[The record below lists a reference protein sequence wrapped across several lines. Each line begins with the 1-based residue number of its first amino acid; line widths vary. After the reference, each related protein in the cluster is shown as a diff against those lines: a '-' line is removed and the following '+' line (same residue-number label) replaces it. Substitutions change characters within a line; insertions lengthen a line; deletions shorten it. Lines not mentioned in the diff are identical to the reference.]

1 MAYFI
6 VSTLLIFCLG
16 CLASA
21 DALNAT
27 YPVHNLTRFDSLK
40 IENLAVRAN
49 GLILAT
55 VAAPSALLL
64 QIDPLGIVPPT
75 TVLEFPGAKGAF
87 GITEG
92 CDDFFYIAAGNFSI
106 QTFSGVPDSF
116 AVFEVNMTGFA
127 TMPNG
132 THTHEAAIRKVAEL
146 PNAKLVNGIAAA
158 NESVMLVA
166 DSTAGIIWKVEVD
179 TGDVSI
185 ADQDQTLKGPH
196 PGVAGVN
203 GIKVS
208 NEWLYY
214 TNTGLQSVFRKP
226 ILPDGVAHGSP
237 ELVASHVFGDDFLVT
252 KEALYVASPA
262 NVVLRVADCKQEIIA
277 GVYNSSLSGLIGPTA
292 VQFGRLAPD
301 GNSLYV
307 STNGGVQKTVE
318 GAPGMSRVDLGYLES
333 ERSH

>member
-1 MAYFI
+1 MASPA
-6 VSTLLIFCLG
+6 VSALLIFCLG

-92 CDDFFYIAAGNFSI
+92 CDDLFYIAAGNFSI

-116 AVFEVNMTGFA
+116 AVFEVNMTGFT
-127 TMPNG
+127 TMPNT
-132 THTHEAAIRKVAEL
+132 THIHEAAIRKVAEL
-146 PNAKLVNGIAAA
+146 PDAKLVNGIAAA
-158 NESVMLVA
+158 NDNVILVA
-166 DSTAGIIWKVEVD
+166 DSAAGIIWKVDVD
-179 TGDVSI
+179 TGAVSI
-185 ADQDQTLKGPH
+185 ADRDQTLKGPH

-203 GIKVS
+203 GIKVF
-208 NEWLYY
+208 NESLYY
-214 TNTGLQSVFRKP
+214 TNTGLQSIYRKP
-226 ILPDGVAHGSP
+226 MLPDGFAHGSA
-237 ELVASHVFGDDFLVT
+237 ELLATHVLGDDFLVT
-252 KEALYVASPA
+252 MEALYVASPA
-262 NVVLRVADCKQEIIA
+262 NVILRVADGKQEVIA
-277 GVYNSSLSGLIGPTA
+277 GVYNSSSSGLIGPTA
-292 VQFGRLAPD
+292 VQFGRLATD
-301 GNSLYV
+301 GSSLYV
-307 STNGGVQKTVE
+307 STNGGVRTTVK
-318 GAPGMSRVDLGYLES
+318 GAPGMSRLDLGFLE
-333 ERSH
+333 